1 MVAVAKNQ
9 QVCRLLQNKFKEG
22 RVEESDIIFA
32 KDDNKNLVCFLSL
45 FSGNDDLCDSV
56 IMTLCASKITIA
68 ARAIAWIVA
77 PAFVLSVFQ
86 CSCSHFI
93 FAPEVIDRCDIA
105 DSLVC
110 EIQRFYYPFRDCSA
124 MVVNDGLEIIRE
136 SKCPVCRKLFCS
148 QCTVPWHSG
157 IVCISFPKLDRRSY
171 GPFRALSRVEK
182 VVYKLDF
189 PPKARIRPLFQVL
202 HLKIFLGES
211 TPCLS
216 SWHYSV
222 IATSVDK
229 VGLESVGR
237 SAELMEEV
245 SRDTDRI
252 LISFNEGMDDILP
265 LEVATP
271 MVCEAYKRELS
282 KPEAGDAAVFNL
294 NGLILK
300 TTHISSRFIAEALLV
315 VVLSYGMLKV
325 RIAVARAVY
334 ELGSYTKTR
343 KELGEVWCI
352 PLLMRLSAFQ
362 CMKTIGLLLGPDGS
376 MKLCHLNFLFLIF
389 CYDTCVIAVA
399 VSIGNSNKRL
409 PKRHSEQVDLAV
421 RVFEKIPQPNVIS
434 RNSVV
439 SGLIDSGWM
448 PNRNVIS
455 WNCLIDGY
463 AKSEFVKMAWW
474 VFSRMNGKNSINWNI
489 MISGY
494 VDGYDIAGLIEDG
507 RTLFDRMPLQLKK
520 LGTFK
525 LMVDCGCFSFD
536 IQQFAQVFVQCFCN
550 EANFSIHSPMNWGM
564 DINECIGRLYLELN
578 LEDKVLGK
586 ELAMLRSRHLARK
599 K

>member
-1 MVAVAKNQ
+1 MNQ
-9 QVCRLLQNKFKEG
+9 RRQQPELQPH
-22 RVEESDIIFA
+22 RTMII
-32 KDDNKNLVCFLSL
+32 NRRRSNRENLVCLLSL
-45 FSGNDDLCDSV
+45 FFGNDDLCDSV
-56 IMTLCASKITIA
+56 IMKLCASEITIA
-68 ARAIAWIVA
+68 ARAIAWFVA

-93 FAPEVIDRCDIA
+93 LAPEVIDRCDIVE
-105 DSLVC
+105 SLVR
-110 EIQRFYYPFRDCSA
+110 EIKKIYCPFRDCSA

-136 SKCPVCRKLFCS
+136 SECPVCRRLFCS
-148 QCTVPWHSG
+148 QCNVPCHSG

-171 GPFRALSRVEK
+171 GPFRALSRVGK

-189 PPKARIRPLFQVL
+189 PPKARIRPMFQVL

-229 VGLESVGR
+229 VGLENVGC

-245 SRDTDRI
+245 SRDIDII
-252 LISFNEGMDDILP
+252 LISFNEGMDDVFP

-271 MVCEAYKRELS
+271 MVCEAYKWELS
-282 KPEAGDAAVFNL
+282 KPEAGGAAIFNL
-294 NGLILK
+294 KGLILK

-334 ELGSYTKTR
+334 ELGPYTKTR

-362 CMKTIGLLLGPDGS
+362 CMKTICLLLGPDGS

-389 CYDTCVIAVA
+389 CFAYDTCVIAVA
-399 VSIGNSNKRL
+399 ISIGNSNKRI

-421 RVFEKIPQPNVIS
+421 KVFEKNTS
-434 RNSVV
+434 
-439 SGLIDSGWM
+439 
-448 PNRNVIS
+448 
-455 WNCLIDGY
+455 
-463 AKSEFVKMAWW
+463 
-474 VFSRMNGKNSINWNI
+474 
-489 MISGY
+489 
-494 VDGYDIAGLIEDG
+494 
-507 RTLFDRMPLQLKK
+507 T
-520 LGTFK
+520 
-525 LMVDCGCFSFD
+525 
-536 IQQFAQVFVQCFCN
+536 
-550 EANFSIHSPMNWGM
+550 
-564 DINECIGRLYLELN
+564 
-578 LEDKVLGK
+578 
-586 ELAMLRSRHLARK
+586 
-599 K
+599 